1 MAELKKTLPPS
12 VAEARGIGN
21 ILDSCDSEL
30 DRLEQEARAAC
41 LRLAAGSTDAA
52 GCALWERELGL
63 SVREDLPPEVRKHLI
78 RIALE
83 GRETCTPERLKGLLG
98 RMLEGEIALT
108 ERFSAYRVELT
119 AQVEK
124 FLVASLRQV
133 ESVLRQATPAHLE
146 VHLSAEAQ
154 RVTDPV
160 SRRGLTAGM
169 KLEIT
174 TEEEIT

>member
-12 VAEARGIGN
+12 VANAQGIDN

-41 LRLAAGSTDAA
+41 CRLAAGTTDEA
-52 GCALWERELGL
+52 GCTLWEQELGL
-63 SVREDLPPEVRKHLI
+63 TVREDLPVEVRKNLI

-83 GRETCTPERLKGLLG
+83 GRETCTPQRLKELLG
-98 RMLEGEIALT
+98 RMLEGETTLT
-108 ERFSAYRVELT
+108 EQFARYRVELKT
-119 AQVEK
+119 QVER
-124 FLVASLRQV
+124 FVVESLRQV
-133 ESVLRQATPAHLE
+133 ETVLRQATPAHLE
-146 VHLSAEAQ
+146 VHLSAAAS
-154 RVTDPV
+154 RVTHPV